1 MSNGSQGQRETIG
14 IVGQSGAGKTTL
26 LKSLISG
33 SQRVLIW
40 DWRGEYDG
48 EEITSLEALPAA
60 TYYRKAFRV
69 RYRPFAFDLVE
80 EFNRLARFLCR
91 PFDRIGRCRDFTLVI
106 DEAALVARNRQDG
119 GLGLLLRVTRH
130 QKISLL
136 WATQRPS
143 GLPGSFL
150 SETRQLFAFR
160 LSNPFDVRMLA
171 GRFPPEDL
179 AAIPRLADRHYFTT
193 GTARPGERGKP

>member
-1 MSNGSQGQRETIG
+1 M
-14 IVGQSGAGKTTL
+14 
-26 LKSLISG
+26 LKSLITG
-33 SQRVLIW
+33 SKRVLIW

-48 EEITSLEALPAA
+48 EEISTLDALPAA
-60 TYYRKAFRV
+60 TYYRKHFLA
-69 RYRPFAFDLVE
+69 RYRPFSFDLVE

-91 PFDRIGRCRDFTLVI
+91 PCDRIGRCRDFTLVI
-106 DEAALVARNRQDG
+106 DEAALVAKNRQDG

-130 QKISLL
+130 QQISLL

-150 SETRQLFAFR
+150 SETRALYAFR

-171 GRFPPEDL
+171 GRFSPADL
-179 AAIPRLADRHYFTT
+179 AAIPLLADRQYLSTDML
-193 GTARPGERGKP
+193 RPGERGKP